1 MPEAWSFHG
10 PCRPWLVRH
19 LEARRNSAPD
29 GMSNAWVYNRC
40 NQYTKD
46 TAVRAD
52 GMWVLVSGS
61 AQLASG
67 STEPP
72 VMCSLVNIQKELG
85 DSFQTIWVHTI
96 TRGSRGVRVA
106 PAHASAHVLW
116 IPKLVKLED
125 GADAFT
131 MDCLNMFAPSWEVR
145 DGEAG
150 LECSG
155 FLHPAFE
162 VRLDGNQLGPQKIAE
177 PARQVNPACLFLR
190 KMLRRVWLKP
200 STRPFFTAPAMS
212 PGLPWLPRPPP
223 PPRRSRSPKP
233 SLDASGRRSRG
244 KRGTE
249 PSLLWLAAEVNDLDA
264 AEQIL

>member
-1 MPEAWSFHG
+1 MSLAQPQDPWRVLIEAKEDICLKPGHFMGRAGHGSFVIWKHEETA
-10 PCRPWLVRH
+10 P
-19 LEARRNSAPD
+19 PD

-46 TAVRAD
+46 TAVRAN

-155 FLHPAFE
+155 FLRPAFE

-190 KMLRRVWLKP
+190 KTLKLKQGE
-200 STRPFFTAPAMS
+200 MMV
-212 PGLPWLPRPPP
+212 L
-223 PPRRSRSPKP
+223 
-233 SLDASGRRSRG
+233 
-244 KRGTE
+244 
-249 PSLLWLAAEVNDLDA
+249 
-264 AEQIL
+264 